1 MKLSKRQG
9 RDYEGLTKPQL
20 IARLQQ
26 SDHRLDKL
34 DDVGLPHV
42 SEAESRQQTEHLLET
57 ITNALPVLISYIDS
71 ELRYRVCNKTYES
84 WCGLPREK
92 IIGRHLKDVIGNA
105 AYNVIRGHVER
116 ALSGE
121 TVVYEDT
128 LPYARGEVRNTHAH
142 YQPDFDESGNV
153 KGVFVSITDITELKN
168 SEKALQELRAE
179 LETRVWQRTAE
190 LQNANDALEQ
200 KALEQEQ
207 WATALSESD
216 ARARSALQLLFTA
229 IDSVSEHFLLV
240 DSDDRLVMANE
251 AWRTANASISDAVQN
266 GTLFEDIMRLSID
279 AGLLPDAVGRE
290 QDWIEDRMAY
300 HREPK
305 GGLEI
310 KRPDG
315 GYVNVHEHKLA
326 DGWTATIAT
335 DITKRKQV
343 EQKLHDSEQTFRGLL
358 ANSDQ
363 GFLIRQGSRIVYVN
377 QGLADLFGYENPDE
391 MLALDSI
398 ELLRPVH
405 ERGRIAK
412 LSDARDRGDPAP
424 PFYDFQGMRKDG
436 SHFWIENRV
445 QKITWQGTDAVLA
458 AIIDASERK
467 ATEDQLRQAQKMEA
481 VGQLTGGVAHDFNNL
496 LSVILGNIELVKD
509 DLDANH
515 RAHVNLDTAI
525 LAGQRGAELVQ
536 SLLAFSR
543 KQALVPQSIDINELV
558 AGMADL
564 LRRSLGETIDI
575 ETVVAKGL
583 WICEAD
589 RTQVENTLLNLALN
603 ARDAMPGGGK
613 LNIETANV
621 VLDEAYA
628 AANLEVK
635 PGQYVLLSVTDTG
648 IGMSDEIKDHVLE
661 PFLTTK
667 DIGAGSGLGLS
678 MIYGFVR
685 QSSGHVAIDSEVG
698 KGTTF
703 KIYLPRMIGADQ
715 RPADLAT
722 QEAMPLSRG
731 ESILVV
737 EDDVQVRNLV
747 ATQLANLGYQVIE
760 ADQAADAL
768 ERLDEIPDID
778 LMLIDIVLPG
788 AMSGQD
794 LAAEA
799 RRLRPTL
806 NVLYMSGYAGDA
818 MNRDDRPDDKTEM
831 LQKPFSREDLAR
843 EIRAALDTE

>member
-1 MKLSKRQG
+1 M
-9 RDYEGLTKPQL
+9 
-20 IARLQQ
+20 
-26 SDHRLDKL
+26 
-34 DDVGLPHV
+34 
-42 SEAESRQQTEHLLET
+42 
-57 ITNALPVLISYIDS
+57 
-71 ELRYRVCNKTYES
+71 
-84 WCGLPREK
+84 
-92 IIGRHLKDVIGNA
+92 
-105 AYNVIRGHVER
+105 
-116 ALSGE
+116 
-121 TVVYEDT
+121 DT
-128 LPYARGEVRNTHAH
+128 
-142 YQPDFDESGNV
+142 QF
-153 KGVFVSITDITELKN
+153 
-168 SEKALQELRAE
+168 
-179 LETRVWQRTAE
+179 
-190 LQNANDALEQ
+190 
-200 KALEQEQ
+200 
-207 WATALSESD
+207 
-216 ARARSALQLLFTA
+216 
-229 IDSVSEHFLLV
+229 
-240 DSDDRLVMANE
+240 
-251 AWRTANASISDAVQN
+251 
-266 GTLFEDIMRLSID
+266 
-279 AGLLPDAVGRE
+279 
-290 QDWIEDRMAY
+290 
-300 HREPK
+300 
-305 GGLEI
+305 
-310 KRPDG
+310 
-315 GYVNVHEHKLA
+315 
-326 DGWTATIAT
+326 
-335 DITKRKQV
+335 
-343 EQKLHDSEQTFRGLL
+343 
-358 ANSDQ
+358 
-363 GFLIRQGSRIVYVN
+363 
-377 QGLADLFGYENPDE
+377 
-391 MLALDSI
+391 
-398 ELLRPVH
+398 
-405 ERGRIAK
+405 
-412 LSDARDRGDPAP
+412 
-424 PFYDFQGMRKDG
+424 
-436 SHFWIENRV
+436 
-445 QKITWQGTDAVLA
+445 
-458 AIIDASERK
+458 
-467 ATEDQLRQAQKMEA
+467 
-481 VGQLTGGVAHDFNNL
+481 
-496 LSVILGNIELVKD
+496 
-509 DLDANH
+509 
-515 RAHVNLDTAI
+515 
-525 LAGQRGAELVQ
+525 
-536 SLLAFSR
+536 
-543 KQALVPQSIDINELV
+543 NELV

-661 PFLTTK
+661 PFFTTK

>member
-1 MKLSKRQG
+1 
-9 RDYEGLTKPQL
+9 
-20 IARLQQ
+20 
-26 SDHRLDKL
+26 
-34 DDVGLPHV
+34 
-42 SEAESRQQTEHLLET
+42 
-57 ITNALPVLISYIDS
+57 
-71 ELRYRVCNKTYES
+71 
-84 WCGLPREK
+84 
-92 IIGRHLKDVIGNA
+92 
-105 AYNVIRGHVER
+105 
-116 ALSGE
+116 
-121 TVVYEDT
+121 
-128 LPYARGEVRNTHAH
+128 
-142 YQPDFDESGNV
+142 
-153 KGVFVSITDITELKN
+153 
-168 SEKALQELRAE
+168 
-179 LETRVWQRTAE
+179 
-190 LQNANDALEQ
+190 
-200 KALEQEQ
+200 
-207 WATALSESD
+207 
-216 ARARSALQLLFTA
+216 
-229 IDSVSEHFLLV
+229 
-240 DSDDRLVMANE
+240 
-251 AWRTANASISDAVQN
+251 
-266 GTLFEDIMRLSID
+266 
-279 AGLLPDAVGRE
+279 
-290 QDWIEDRMAY
+290 
-300 HREPK
+300 
-305 GGLEI
+305 
-310 KRPDG
+310 
-315 GYVNVHEHKLA
+315 
-326 DGWTATIAT
+326 
-335 DITKRKQV
+335 
-343 EQKLHDSEQTFRGLL
+343 
-358 ANSDQ
+358 
-363 GFLIRQGSRIVYVN
+363 
-377 QGLADLFGYENPDE
+377 
-391 MLALDSI
+391 
-398 ELLRPVH
+398 
-405 ERGRIAK
+405 
-412 LSDARDRGDPAP
+412 
-424 PFYDFQGMRKDG
+424 
-436 SHFWIENRV
+436 
-445 QKITWQGTDAVLA
+445 
-458 AIIDASERK
+458 
-467 ATEDQLRQAQKMEA
+467 
-481 VGQLTGGVAHDFNNL
+481 
-496 LSVILGNIELVKD
+496 
-509 DLDANH
+509 
-515 RAHVNLDTAI
+515 
-525 LAGQRGAELVQ
+525 
-536 SLLAFSR
+536 
-543 KQALVPQSIDINELV
+543 
-558 AGMADL
+558 MADL

-661 PFLTTK
+661 PFFTTK